1 MCVRG
6 AWGEQRVAVASA
18 RARAAALAESTM
30 QSSSHWSEKKKMLF
44 RPLPTADELQEE
56 RNLLKQVL

>member
-1 MCVRG
+1 MWNQDGRLQSAVITGWEMCVRG

-30 QSSSHWSEKKKMLF
+30 QSSSH
-44 RPLPTADELQEE
+44 
-56 RNLLKQVL
+56 